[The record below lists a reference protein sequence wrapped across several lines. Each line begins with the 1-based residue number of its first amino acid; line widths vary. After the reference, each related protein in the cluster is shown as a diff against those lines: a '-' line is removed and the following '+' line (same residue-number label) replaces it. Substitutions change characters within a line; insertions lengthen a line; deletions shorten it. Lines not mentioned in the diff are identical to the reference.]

1 MAGSTPFESEKKTQS
16 VQQVYLVPSSCL
28 SCRCIWESN
37 DPAHARKLIN
47 SARKGFVMMEDRTSQ
62 SNCRTVRWRLAKDYR
77 RAGFGNIL
85 NLG

>member
-28 SCRCIWESN
+28 PCRCIWESN
-37 DPAHARKLIN
+37 DTAHARKLIN
-47 SARKGFVMMEDRTSQ
+47 NARKGLVVMEDRTSQ
-62 SNCRTVRWRLAKDYR
+62 SNFRTVRWRLARDYR
-77 RAGFGNIL
+77 RAGFENIL

>member
-28 SCRCIWESN
+28 PCRCIWESN
-37 DPAHARKLIN
+37 DTAHARKLIN
-47 SARKGFVMMEDRTSQ
+47 NARKGLVVMEDRTSQ
-62 SNCRTVRWRLAKDYR
+62 SNFRTVGWRLAKDYR